1 MAKNF
6 MKIATEK
13 AWDRIYDEIV
23 QNARER
29 LLASDYHGRTIAEW
43 MALIT
48 QAEKREYCEKCGGC
62 VMCEP
67 DPDHFEIYEAAHRGE
82 GK

>member
-1 MAKNF
+1 MPDKFLKVA
-6 MKIATEK
+6 MEK

-23 QNARER
+23 NNARER
-29 LLASDYHGRTIAEW
+29 LLASDYCGRTIAEW

-48 QAEKREYCEKCGGC
+48 QAEKREFCEKCGGC

-67 DPDHFEIYEAAHRGE
+67 DPDRCEIYEAAHRGE
-82 GK
+82 K